1 MATRNVYRD
10 AKGLYF
16 KGRGLKFY
24 IASDAGYHEG
34 GKVTVM
40 NVTRTPTCDCA
51 TYVDCTGYPRYV
63 AVRGTL

>member
-1 MATRNVYRD
+1 MAIRNVYRD

-24 IASDAGYHEG
+24 IPSDVGYREG
-34 GKVTVM
+34 GKLTVIK
-40 NVTRTPTCDCA
+40 VTRIPTCDCA
-51 TYVDCTGYPRYV
+51 TYLDFMGCPRYV

>member
-16 KGRGLKFY
+16 KARGLKFY
-24 IASDAGYHEG
+24 IAPDAGYREG
-34 GKVTVM
+34 DKLTVV
-40 NVTRTPTCDCA
+40 NVTRIPTCDCA
-51 TYVDCTGYPRYV
+51 TYQDFMGYPRYV

>member
-1 MATRNVYRD
+1 MVIRNVYRD

-24 IASDAGYHEG
+24 IRSDAGYREG

-40 NVTRTPTCDCA
+40 NVTRTATCDCA
-51 TYVDCTGYPRYV
+51 TYLDFMGFPQYV